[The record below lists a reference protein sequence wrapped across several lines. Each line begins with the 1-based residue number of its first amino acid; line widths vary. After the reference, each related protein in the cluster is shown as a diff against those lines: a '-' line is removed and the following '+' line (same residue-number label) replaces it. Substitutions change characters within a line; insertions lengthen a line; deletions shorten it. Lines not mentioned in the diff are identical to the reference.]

1 MNTDVEIRRLTD
13 IDALVRWRMEVLRCV
28 FADAD
33 SPDWDALEEAGREYY
48 SRHNLPDD
56 NVTVIASVNG
66 IDEGCGALCM
76 QEEMPSPDNPSGRCA
91 YLMSIYVRDAFRRR
105 GIGGSIVN
113 RLINEARDRLAGKIY
128 LETSSMGEPL
138 YLHAGFEPM
147 EGMLKLKH

>member
-1 MNTDVEIRRLTD
+1 MDNTVYGVFARQVRTAAGSVAVTD
-13 IDALVRWRMEVLRCV
+13 I
-28 FADAD
+28 
-33 SPDWDALEEAGREYY
+33 
-48 SRHNLPDD
+48 LPD
-56 NVTVIASVNG
+56 NT
-66 IDEGCGALCM
+66 
-76 QEEMPSPDNPSGRCA
+76 SGRCA

-113 RLINEARDRLAGKIY
+113 RLINEARNRLAGKIY